1 MAMTDMPL
9 SCTELVWKA
18 PLIGSRRHVEDM
30 GKRGESEDSFL
41 RDEIEVVVTAGAGE
55 DD

>member
-1 MAMTDMPL
+1 MESTFDRKPAT
-9 SCTELVWKA
+9 
-18 PLIGSRRHVEDM
+18 RRGY

-41 RDEIEVVVTAGAGE
+41 RDEIEVVITAGAGE

>member
-18 PLIGSRRHVEDM
+18 PLIGSRRHVEDT
-30 GKRGESEDSFL
+30 GKRGESEDSLL
-41 RDEIEVVVTAGAGE
+41 RDEIEVVITAGAGE